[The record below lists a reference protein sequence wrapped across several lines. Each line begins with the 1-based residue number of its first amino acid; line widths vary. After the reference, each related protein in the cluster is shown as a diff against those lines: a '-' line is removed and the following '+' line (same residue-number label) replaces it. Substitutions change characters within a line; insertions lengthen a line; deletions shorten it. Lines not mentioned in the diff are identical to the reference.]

1 MSIQRKRQHALA
13 LMLGAVALGAT
24 LATQT
29 AQADT
34 FMPACYKAGPDNPGN
49 LKYPAKK
56 GPYRIALVNGYTGIP
71 WREQM
76 IKSVRSWATRPEIAS
91 QIKELKIVSTGSDVA
106 AQIAAIDNYIE
117 AGYDAVLFDAVNPS
131 AFGSVIRHAKKAET
145 VLVSFDNPVDDPAIM
160 RITPNWVDFET
171 IKAEAVVK
179 DMPAPKGTVL
189 EIRGP
194 QGNSTDRDR
203 HLGVETVLKKY
214 PDIKTVEVVGN
225 WDTGT
230 VQKVTSDAL
239 AVYGKFDAIICQ
251 HGCQGVTNALTSAGI
266 SGIPVGGDAA
276 NGFVKALAVGN
287 IPGISVSTS
296 PGQGPVALRATL
308 ALLQGEELPEL
319 VNVPIPNTQAKDMK
333 PNVNYFP
340 DLPDT
345 FETVTG
351 YSACGSDMVFTPD
364 QLNAVGAGND

>member
-1 MSIQRKRQHALA
+1 MIV
-13 LMLGAVALGAT
+13 LGALIAAPGAR
-24 LATQT
+24 A
-29 AQADT
+29 AAY
-34 FMPACYKAGPDNPGN
+34 MPDCYKAGPDNPGVLN
-49 LKYPAKK
+49 YPARK

-76 IKSVRSWATRPEIAS
+76 IKSVKAWATRPEIAA
-91 QIKELKIVSTGSDVA
+91 QIRELKIVSTGSDVA

-117 AGYDAVLFDAVNPS
+117 AGFDAVFFDAVNPS
-131 AFGSVIRHAKKAET
+131 AFGGVIRHAQQKG
-145 VLVSFDNPVDDPAIM
+145 VILVSFDNPVDSPKIL

-171 IKAEAVVK
+171 IKTEAVIK
-179 DMPAPKGTVL
+179 DMAQPKGTVL

-203 HLGVETVLKKY
+203 HVGVENVLKKY

-239 AVYGKFDAIICQ
+239 AVYGKFNGIICQ
-251 HGCQGVTNALTSAGI
+251 HGCQGVTNALASAGI

-276 NGFVKALAVGN
+276 NGFVKALAAGH
-287 IPGISVSTS
+287 IAGISVSTS

-308 ALLQGEELPEL
+308 ALLQGEQLPEL
-319 VNVPIPNTQAKDMK
+319 VNVPIPNAETKDMK
-333 PNVNYFP
+333 PGVNYFP

-351 YSACGSDMVFTPD
+351 YAACGADMVFTPD
-364 QLNAVGAGND
+364 QLNAVSSENN